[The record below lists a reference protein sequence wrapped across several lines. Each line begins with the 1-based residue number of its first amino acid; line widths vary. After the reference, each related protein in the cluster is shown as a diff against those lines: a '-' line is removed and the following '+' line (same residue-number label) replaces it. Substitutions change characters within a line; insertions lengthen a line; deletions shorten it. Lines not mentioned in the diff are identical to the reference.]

1 MPTSLKIT
9 GLKRFKKMFAK
20 TFFMGE
26 LKKQV
31 RKQNKILGI
40 SFEEKVRREIKGGKF
55 AKNSRLTELLKG
67 SSKPLIADGDLWASI
82 SSDVYRYLELR
93 VGVVRRDPR
102 TGANIALILHE
113 GATIKVT
120 PKMRAWF
127 RRRHVETGGLVK
139 PLKASTHE
147 IRIPP
152 RPFFKQSLIDDKSV
166 GVELQQRW
174 GKAVDD
180 TFRAIARRAGSG

>member
-40 SFEEKVRREIKGGKF
+40 SFEDKVRKEIKQGKF

-67 SSKPLIADGDLWASI
+67 SSKPLVDQGDLWASI
-82 SSDVYRYLELR
+82 NSDVYRYLELR
-93 VGVVRRDPR
+93 VGVIRKDPR
-102 TGANIALILHE
+102 TGKSIALILHE
-113 GATIKVT
+113 GATITVT

-127 RRRHVETGGLVK
+127 RRRHVETGGLVR
-139 PLKASTHE
+139 PLKQSTQA
-147 IRIPP
+147 IKIPA
-152 RPFFKQSLIDDKSV
+152 RPFFRQSLIENKEV
-166 GVELQQRW
+166 EVELRQRW

-180 TFRAIARRAGSG
+180 TFRAIARRVGNR